1 MKIPIFD
8 LMDDC
13 SPVGIEICEPD
24 AGLAERI
31 CGQVDQKRKKPGRK
45 LGLSL
50 LIAAVVALLAVGTVA
65 AVGFGIYFNRLEKP
79 VEDGVSLVL
88 GETPIGAEN
97 EFRFEVEGEP
107 KEVSFHA
114 AWLPSEPSKTV
125 YNRNGE
131 CVLVLRED
139 GPCYAGYQVAIYD
152 GGVLRDY
159 TFLLHGTAEV
169 LSEDEWNGWERMQ
182 IKATTPDG
190 VTNNCI
196 LLHSVEHQYL
206 LSIAGTRPLET
217 LQRIA
222 ENLEVQVSD
231 IPAEHMDGIDS
242 NYIYLTTGLEDWNH
256 LEFREMLII
265 EAELDEVA
273 EGSGMHL
280 EELDGTPMIQKRVA
294 VYADGWIAALDES
307 ACTEFQM
314 MPTAAV
320 SYHLSGEIYAA
331 EFRANWLPED
341 SIPIRTETESGW
353 CTELEDASND
363 YLYEITVTTGDRLD
377 NSVQTVIGKD
387 YELIGIDEWN
397 GMQRIRFS
405 FRYVKPES
413 SRYILLFS
421 QDGNYLIQISGYADW
436 KTLEKIAENLEI
448 RRVEKLLEPEPLAEE
463 VTRFSGA
470 IGIARG

>member
-1 MKIPIFD
+1 VKIPIFD

-65 AVGFGIYFNRLEKP
+65 AVGFGMYFNRLEKP
-79 VEDGVSLVL
+79 IEDGVFLAL
-88 GETPIGAEN
+88 GEASIGAEN
-97 EFRFEVEGEP
+97 EIRFAVEGDP
-107 KEVSFHA
+107 KEVSFDA

-131 CVLVLRED
+131 CVLVMREN
-139 GPCYAGYQVAIYD
+139 GPAYAGYQVAIYD
-152 GGVLRDY
+152 GSVLRDY

-169 LSEDEWNGWERMQ
+169 LAEDEWNGWQRMQ

-206 LSIAGTRPLET
+206 LNIAGTRPMET

-222 ENLEVQVSD
+222 ENLTVHVSD
-231 IPAEHMDGIDS
+231 LPAEHMDGIDP
-242 NYIYLTTGLEDWNH
+242 NYIYLTSGIDEWNKLEY
-256 LEFREMLII
+256 RENYIL
-265 EAELDEVA
+265 EAELDDVPA
-273 EGSGMHL
+273 DCGMHL
-280 EELDGTPMIQKRVA
+280 EETDSTPMILKKVA
-294 VYADGWIAALDES
+294 VYSDGMISSLDET
-307 ACTEFQM
+307 ACTEWNM
-314 MPTAAV
+314 MPTAAL
-320 SYHLSGEIYAA
+320 SFHISGEMYPA

-341 SIPIRTETESGW
+341 TVSIRTGTEDGW
-353 CTELEDASND
+353 STGLQDESDEL
-363 YLYEITVTTGDRLD
+363 LYHITVTNGDRLY
-377 NSVQTVIGKD
+377 NGVATVIGRD
-387 YELIGIDEWN
+387 YELIGVDEWN

-405 FRYVKPES
+405 FSDMRPES
-413 SRYILLFS
+413 ARYILLFS
-421 QDGNYLIQISGYADW
+421 QDGNYLIKISGYADW
-436 KTLEKIAENLEI
+436 ETLEKIAENLEI
-448 RRVEKLLEPEPLAEE
+448 RTLDEPLQPELPADIIKY
-463 VTRFSGA
+463 A
-470 IGIARG
+470 GIICTARG